1 MALFATLERDSP
13 EADKLIT
20 LAHLAA
26 DYQEKLSSNTDKA
39 VVVVIYG
46 YLTTN
51 AASDSLKEEIE
62 RNLMNR
68 SIGPMVK
75 TLTQIGVPID
85 KLYIA
90 DYVFSDRK
98 GRKIDLFLQQQGE
111 SRHVLPSNP
120 TEPGRRIPQV
130 NIPKPV
136 RDSKVTL
143 DSGKELILEVTART
157 IKSGKRTVVP
167 ELSLKT
173 TTGISPVAISKG
185 FGAELVVWK
194 PKLESLL
201 RKIGKGGIADKV
213 EFALKIV
220 GVGKM
225 SKEFADQI
233 SIEIA
238 ASLKAALTF
247 DITIPGTSYE
257 LPVELSY
264 SYGAAY
270 RDGTI
275 GDRGQGMVTITL
287 FRFKGL

>member
-26 DYQEKLSSNTDKA
+26 DYHEKLSSNTDKA

-46 YLTTN
+46 YLTTH

-62 RNLMNR
+62 RNLMNK

-75 TLTQIGVPID
+75 TLTQMGVPID

-120 TEPGRRIPQV
+120 SEPGRRIPQV

-136 RDSKVTL
+136 RDSRVTL

-185 FGAELVVWK
+185 FGAELVAWK
-194 PKLESLL
+194 PKLEGLL
-201 RKIGKGGIADKV
+201 RKIGKAGLADKV

-225 SKEFADQI
+225 SKEFAHQI